1 MWGLFHPFLL
11 RIALLKWLAN
21 RGHSV
26 TVDDR
31 LTCTLRLSE
40 VKKNFANK
48 YPLKSVLKQ
57 FHLSVVLP
65 SITYGLVTWAS
76 CNNSELFRSIEE
88 LHGRAAKLI
97 YNFLK
102 YCIMWQFFLYC
113 SLLYCG
119 VQNLNVSF
127 LNSLW
132 NTFVLWISVKCIST
146 AYLFLRH

>member
-48 YPLKSVLKQ
+48 YLLKSVLKQ
-57 FHLSVVLP
+57 FYLSVVLP

-76 CNNSELFRSIEE
+76 CNNSEPFRSIEE

-119 VQNLNVSF
+119 VQNLNVSS
-127 LNSLW
+127 LKSLW
-132 NTFVLWISVKCIST
+132 STLVLWISIKCIST